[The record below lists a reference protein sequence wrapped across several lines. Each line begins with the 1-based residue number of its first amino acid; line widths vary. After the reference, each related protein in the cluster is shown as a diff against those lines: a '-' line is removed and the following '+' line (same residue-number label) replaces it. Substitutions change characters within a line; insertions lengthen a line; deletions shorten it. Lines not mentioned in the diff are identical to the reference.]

1 MLKAEKESE
10 KVQSLVGWS
19 IIFSVMLSLL
29 YLMCLDLMHS
39 LIQLAWIRALKRHVQ
54 YIENE
59 KLRRSTTP
67 PEELPDEQ
75 GRRGNLTEAQRIA
88 QYFDNDAWCASEA
101 SLDSDGLSVGNISN
115 RTLQSIEEDLA
126 FLQSRKK
133 QMNSHSE
140 IWDSNSL
147 EFDGV
152 GGDAE
157 QQQRIY
163 NRRPAQVIKPLII

>member
-1 MLKAEKESE
+1 M
-10 KVQSLVGWS
+10 
-19 IIFSVMLSLL
+19 
-29 YLMCLDLMHS
+29 
-39 LIQLAWIRALKRHVQ
+39 AWIRALKRHVQ

-163 NRRPAQVIKPLII
+163 NRRPAQVIKPLIIYMTYIVF